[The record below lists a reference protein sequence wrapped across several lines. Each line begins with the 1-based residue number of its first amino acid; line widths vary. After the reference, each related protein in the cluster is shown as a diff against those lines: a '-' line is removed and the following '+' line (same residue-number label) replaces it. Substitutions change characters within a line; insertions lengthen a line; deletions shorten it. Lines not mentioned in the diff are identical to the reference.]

1 MWLQKLEFSL
11 ETFDLKPETYNIMF
25 TIRAAYNDSFEINA
39 PSENVRGFF
48 SDVRN
53 FVELM
58 PNVESINLVG
68 NDAAHWKIRAEI
80 PFIGSMN
87 QGFNVELSE
96 NTEERIEWIPKTGE
110 AQNFLRYA
118 AEFIEKSAAKTLVRF
133 SQMVELRRNA
143 ARDFHLLAGL
153 AGEQR
158 ISQAMQT
165 EVANMIK
172 KFVHKTKEK
181 LER

>member
-1 MWLQKLEFSL
+1 
-11 ETFDLKPETYNIMF
+11 MF
-25 TIRAAYNDSFEINA
+25 TIRANYNDSFEVNA
-39 PSENVRGFF
+39 PSEKVRVFF
-48 SDVRN
+48 ADVRN

-58 PNVESINLVG
+58 PNVESINLIG
-68 NDAAHWKIRAEI
+68 NDGARWMIRAEI
-80 PFIGSMN
+80 PFIGAMSQN
-87 QGFNVELSE
+87 FNVELSE

-118 AEFIEKSAAKTLVRF
+118 ADFIEKSAGKTLVRF

-165 EVANMIK
+165 EVAGMIK
-172 KFVHKTKEK
+172 RFVHKTKEK
-181 LER
+181 LEK